1 MTDSKAQSVSV
12 NRLIQL
18 RSLNER
24 EVAKILEKDTDQ
36 DRRLSFSEILKVI
49 EDQQDDVRRSI
60 VYRYIFFILAF
71 LSIILI
77 GALCGITYGI
87 VDATRSISS
96 DNALLV
102 SPSTN
107 TVLSS
112 GMAADITSV
121 RVIF

>member
-1 MTDSKAQSVSV
+1 MTDLTAQSVSV

-96 DNALLV
+96 NNALLV